1 MVVFSIIYCL
11 FLCGYFVTR
20 VGKNIKARAIN
31 KYIMA
36 VMYMVYAIVKFQNY
50 GLGSIET
57 ILLLALFLA
66 FLGDVFLVFDLNRG
80 GDFFLAGNVAF
91 VVYYLALFNANGYTF
106 ADYWFVFAAW
116 VVIYGAFL
124 ICSNKLPKV
133 FKFGNMK
140 FSMSFY
146 LSSIMMHG
154 MCGVGAMILIPS
166 TAGFVLGLGS
176 LMFMI
181 SDCILTVDKFVIVGN
196 KWITRSNSFFYF
208 IGLLLIA
215 LSLGIGL

>member
-1 MVVFSIIYCL
+1 MVIFSIIYCL

-36 VMYMVYAIVKFQNY
+36 TMYMVYAIVQYQLRY
-50 GLGSIET
+50 GLGTIET
-57 ILLLALFLA
+57 ILMLALFLA
-66 FLGDVFLVFDLNRG
+66 YLGDIFLVFDLNRG

-91 VVYYLALFNANGYTF
+91 IVYYLTLFEMEGLTF
-106 ADYWFVFAAW
+106 GNYWFVLVAW
-116 VVIYGAFL
+116 LVIYGAFVV
-124 ICSNKLPKV
+124 CSNLFPKV
-133 FKFGNMK
+133 FKFGKMK
-140 FSMSFY
+140 GSMTFY

-154 MCGVGAMILIPS
+154 MFGLGAMILIPS
-166 TAGFVLGLGS
+166 TAAFVCGLGS

-208 IGLLLIA
+208 IGLLLIV
-215 LSLGIGL
+215 LSLGL

>member
-1 MVVFSIIYCL
+1 MIVFSIIYCL

-36 VMYMVYAIVKFQNY
+36 TMYMVYAIVQYQLGF
-50 GLGSIET
+50 GLGTIET
-57 ILLLALFLA
+57 ILMLALFLA
-66 FLGDVFLVFDLNRG
+66 YLGDIFLVFDLNRG

-91 VVYYLALFNANGYTF
+91 VVYYLALFNANGLTF
-106 ADYWFVFAAW
+106 GNYWFVLVAW
-116 VVIYGAFL
+116 LVIYGAFVV
-124 ICSNKLPKV
+124 CSNLFPKV
-133 FKFGNMK
+133 FKFGKMK
-140 FSMSFY
+140 GGMTFY
-146 LSSIMMHG
+146 LASIMLHG
-154 MCGVGAMILIPS
+154 MFGLGAMILIPS
-166 TAGFVLGLGS
+166 TAAFVCGLGS

-208 IGLLLIA
+208 IGLLLIV
-215 LSLGIGL
+215 LSLGL

>member
-1 MVVFSIIYCL
+1 MIIFSIIYCL

-36 VMYMVYAIVKFQNY
+36 TMYMVYAIVQYQLRY
-50 GLGSIET
+50 GLGTIET
-57 ILLLALFLA
+57 ILMLALFLA
-66 FLGDVFLVFDLNRG
+66 YLGDIFLVFDLNRG

-91 VVYYLALFNANGYTF
+91 VVYYLTLFEMEGLTIAN
-106 ADYWFVFAAW
+106 YWFVLVAW
-116 VVIYGAFL
+116 LVIYGAFVV
-124 ICSNKLPKV
+124 CSNVFPKV
-133 FKFGNMK
+133 FKFGKMK
-140 FSMSFY
+140 FGMTFY

-154 MCGVGAMILIPS
+154 MFGLGAMILVPT
-166 TAGFVLGLGS
+166 TAGFVCGLGS

-215 LSLGIGL
+215 LSLGL

>member
-1 MVVFSIIYCL
+1 MIVFSIIYCL

-36 VMYMVYAIVKFQNY
+36 TMYMVYAIVQYQLGY
-50 GLGSIET
+50 GLGTIET
-57 ILLLALFLA
+57 ILMLALFLA
-66 FLGDVFLVFDLNRG
+66 YLGDIFLVFDLNRG

-91 VVYYLALFNANGYTF
+91 VVYYLALFNANGLTF
-106 ADYWFVFAAW
+106 GNYWFVLVAW
-116 VVIYGAFL
+116 LVIYGAFVV
-124 ICSNKLPKV
+124 CSNLFPKV
-133 FKFGNMK
+133 FKFGKMKGNMT
-140 FSMSFY
+140 FY
-146 LSSIMMHG
+146 LASIMLHG
-154 MCGVGAMILIPS
+154 MFGLGAMILIPS
-166 TAGFVLGLGS
+166 TAAFVCGLGS

-208 IGLLLIA
+208 IGLLLIV
-215 LSLGIGL
+215 LSLGL

>member
-1 MVVFSIIYCL
+1 MIVFSIIYCL

-36 VMYMVYAIVKFQNY
+36 TMYMVYAIVQYQLGY
-50 GLGSIET
+50 GLGTIET
-57 ILLLALFLA
+57 ILMLALFLA
-66 FLGDVFLVFDLNRG
+66 YLGDIFLVFDLNRG

-91 VVYYLALFNANGYTF
+91 VVYYLALFNANGLTF
-106 ADYWFVFAAW
+106 GNYWFVLVAW
-116 VVIYGAFL
+116 LVIYGAFVV
-124 ICSNKLPKV
+124 CSNLFPKV
-133 FKFGNMK
+133 FKFGKMK
-140 FSMSFY
+140 GSMTFY
-146 LSSIMMHG
+146 LASIMLHG
-154 MCGVGAMILIPS
+154 MFGLGAMILIPS
-166 TAGFVLGLGS
+166 TAAFVCGLGS

-215 LSLGIGL
+215 LSLGL

>member
-1 MVVFSIIYCL
+1 MIIFSIIYCL

-20 VGKNIKARAIN
+20 VGNNIKARAIN

-36 VMYMVYAIVKFQNY
+36 TMYMVYAIVYFQ
-50 GLGSIET
+50 LRFDLASIET
-57 ILLLALFLA
+57 ILMLALFLA
-66 FLGDVFLVFDLNRG
+66 YLGDIFLVFDLNRG

-91 VVYYLALFNANGYTF
+91 VVYYLALFHQQGLTIAN
-106 ADYWFVFAAW
+106 YWFVLVAW
-116 VVIYGAFL
+116 LVIYGTFVV
-124 ICSNKLPKV
+124 CSNVFPKV
-133 FKFGNMK
+133 FKFGKMK
-140 FSMSFY
+140 FGMTFY

-154 MCGVGAMILIPS
+154 MFGLGAMILVPT
-166 TAGFVLGLGS
+166 TAGFVCGLGS

-215 LSLGIGL
+215 LSLGL